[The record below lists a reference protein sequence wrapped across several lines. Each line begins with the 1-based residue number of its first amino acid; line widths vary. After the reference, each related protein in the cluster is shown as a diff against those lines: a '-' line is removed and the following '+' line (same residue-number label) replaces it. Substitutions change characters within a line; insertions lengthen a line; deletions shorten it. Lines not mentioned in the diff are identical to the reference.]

1 MPNRENTYWEFI
13 QSLWGVERYD
23 APSRISQAIHPR
35 LVCVIMYINLIVV
48 FYHIAIA
55 QQDICDQN
63 ETLHGNKNT
72 QVYNLL
78 TTFSYNGA
86 QYIHS
91 SYMLNCYISK
101 YLMQTVLL

>member
-1 MPNRENTYWEFI
+1 M
-13 QSLWGVERYD
+13 ERYD

-48 FYHIAIA
+48 FTILPLPSRIFVIKMKLYMAI
-55 QQDICDQN
+55 
-63 ETLHGNKNT
+63 KNM

-78 TTFSYNGA
+78 ATFSYNGA
-86 QYIHS
+86 QYIYS